1 MALTRW
7 KTGRSPGDGWEAVL
21 VMMTGGWVMM
31 VMVMVIGVV
40 MVMVT
45 GEMLWQS
52 IYERRGLERLGPMA
66 GSPSGKISL

>member
-1 MALTRW
+1 M
-7 KTGRSPGDGWEAVL
+7 L